1 LKTSEFQPEGH
12 ISDEQKVYYRALKTR
27 ALQAIRLHHGEEAT
41 YRALMDALAELETW
55 MRNTFGDETMKRLS
69 DDDERGIALI
79 TESQSGTITDLLSRT
94 SQRLTNLSKG
104 ELTPA
109 QIASAHR
116 ILHVHEDAVLVP
128 PDELEIKRGN
138 GNGEWKERE
147 YSPRLQELIALLA
160 EHEIYTD
167 DIVCVTGTNAK
178 NMIRR
183 ESYVLVEI
191 PRLKKQ
197 ILICNEVGEATFIS
211 HAILSRRTFFQSTKD
226 DLLGMGL
233 ERIVYGPTWGE
244 QLTASLFREGEEPQK
259 KVNVRDREEMRKL
272 ITASITS
279 QKWLGLNSNERV
291 ALCFSGKRLSAIG
304 NLFGINGRPGNHFL
318 AYIRLGAA
326 IFGADDPFIAPVL
339 KKTEEKWKVVE
350 EQRKQVETLGNDLE
364 KWRIYI
370 TKKISAE
377 QWINTS
383 VVKRNTF
390 TFVGRSLTALATL
403 FNVTGRVPGNNL
415 LQLRLGAAI
424 YGADDPFIAPA
435 LKKAEEEKIQ
445 AETLG
450 EDAVKWK
457 EYISTHVTSE
467 DWINLKDRKMF
478 SLAGKKLIALARLFG
493 IEGDPL
499 SNTLVRLRLGAAIF
513 GAEDPFIAPA
523 LKKAEEENTLVT
535 YLGDDL
541 ARWRTYITER
551 ITAETWVNMTY
562 AQREDI
568 VFSGKGLKALSN
580 LFGVEGDARYSTLI
594 YLRLGAAIFGAE
606 DPFIAP
612 ALKKAEEENTLVT
625 YLGDDLARWR
635 TYITERITAETWVNM
650 THEQRKVVSF
660 GDRGYKSIAA
670 LFGMEHGNHLS
681 HLRFGASIF
690 GINDPCV
697 APALKKEEKEWKVE
711 EECKRQAEPLGKDP
725 EKWRTYITERI
736 TAEAWVNLT
745 QKRRLQLSFA
755 GKRLNAI
762 ATLFDIDGKPTG
774 YSSVHLRLGAA
785 IYGADDPYIKSAI
798 AACEAKKK
806 EKGES

>member
-1 LKTSEFQPEGH
+1 
-12 ISDEQKVYYRALKTR
+12 
-27 ALQAIRLHHGEEAT
+27 
-41 YRALMDALAELETW
+41 
-55 MRNTFGDETMKRLS
+55 
-69 DDDERGIALI
+69 
-79 TESQSGTITDLLSRT
+79 
-94 SQRLTNLSKG
+94 
-104 ELTPA
+104 
-109 QIASAHR
+109 
-116 ILHVHEDAVLVP
+116 
-128 PDELEIKRGN
+128 
-138 GNGEWKERE
+138 
-147 YSPRLQELIALLA
+147 
-160 EHEIYTD
+160 
-167 DIVCVTGTNAK
+167 
-178 NMIRR
+178 
-183 ESYVLVEI
+183 
-191 PRLKKQ
+191 
-197 ILICNEVGEATFIS
+197 
-211 HAILSRRTFFQSTKD
+211 
-226 DLLGMGL
+226 
-233 ERIVYGPTWGE
+233 
-244 QLTASLFREGEEPQK
+244 
-259 KVNVRDREEMRKL
+259 MRKL

-551 ITAETWVNMTY
+551 ITAETWVNMT
-562 AQREDI
+562 
-568 VFSGKGLKALSN
+568 
-580 LFGVEGDARYSTLI
+580 
-594 YLRLGAAIFGAE
+594 
-606 DPFIAP
+606 
-612 ALKKAEEENTLVT
+612 
-625 YLGDDLARWR
+625 
-635 TYITERITAETWVNM
+635 
-650 THEQRKVVSF
+650 HEQRKVVSF